1 MAVNGLYVTDIPFY
15 DVIPMLKNQK
25 APFIYLR
32 FLRWS
37 YYEERHE
44 GEWAERVGYG
54 RGEERKEEWKENE

>member
-1 MAVNGLYVTDIPFY
+1 VAVNGLYVTDMPFY
-15 DVIPMLKNQK
+15 DVIPMLKNCK

-44 GEWAERVGYG
+44 GKWGS
-54 RGEERKEEWKENE
+54 EERGGNSE